1 MRCTEEQFY
10 AIKPKLEK
18 SGFIIESIGPFSMVN
33 YLVNNLQGD
42 LGIVSNVDFGVERD
56 HGRTIFEEW
65 DEEKFLEFCG
75 IETFVLP
82 EKWFVEIT
90 PENRDVLLGWARRQ
104 PNYVYKWEGW
114 FEPGHYA
121 LSKHPND
128 GSYLWTSRRD
138 LNLKNDDYKRIEFE
152 QFRKYV
158 LNQEPIKQEMKTTKT
173 KVTEVLR
180 IHAAACLE
188 WKDTIAKE
196 YLPRV
201 DKNQEIEFTQEEID
215 KMFKAATTDQVII
228 LESIFKGRFK
238 SIEWDKIKT
247 GSRVMIKNTGTI
259 CDGIKK
265 FDLSKPVDVVFF
277 RTPHFVNSI
286 NWFHQVDGG
295 GCYLHCT
302 FHQDGKFTVFDAEGV
317 IDYIEE
323 VIEY

>member
-1 MRCTEEQFY
+1 MRCTEEQFN
-10 AIKPKLEK
+10 AIRPKLEK
-18 SGFIIESIGPFSMVN
+18 AGLTITLPTFLAPTKYLTN
-33 YLVNNLQGD
+33 YYCKKLGNVTDVSKERALEDTNNL
-42 LGIVSNVDFGVERD
+42 
-56 HGRTIFEEW
+56 FEEW
-65 DEEKFLEFCG
+65 NEQTFLEYCG
-75 IETFVLP
+75 IKSFVLP
-82 EKWFVEIT
+82 EKWYVEIT
-90 PENRDVLLGWARRQ
+90 AENRDVLLGWARRQ
-104 PNYVYKWEGW
+104 PNYVYKWESL
-114 FEPGHYA
+114 FKPGYYA
-121 LSKHPND
+121 LSKHPDD
-128 GSYLWTSRRD
+128 GSYLWTSHRD
-138 LNLKNDDYKRIEFE
+138 LKNGYKRIEFE

-259 CDGIKK
+259 CVGIKK